1 MNDADSLCTNP
12 VVTYDECLNAF
23 PIIQN
28 EIPNAVSQ
36 IHLPTN
42 TNTSTSNSTTT
53 TTTPSSNI
61 NGGSNS
67 NNNIATTE
75 SSGGFGKR
83 SVSNCA
89 GITTESSGGGA
100 FGKRSV
106 TNCNDTYHPSGCFL
120 NTITNEAYFNPNEG
134 GPNSE
139 DRQLCKWNSEC

>member
-1 MNDADSLCTNP
+1 M
-12 VVTYDECLNAF
+12 TYDECSDAF

-28 EIPNAVSQ
+28 EIPDAISQ

-42 TNTSTSNSTTT
+42 TTFSTSNSTTT
-53 TTTPSSNI
+53 STTPSSNS
-61 NGGSNS
+61 NSGSNS
-67 NNNIATTE
+67 NNATTE

-83 SVSNCA
+83 SVPNCA
-89 GITTESSGGGA
+89 GITTESSGGGG

-106 TNCNDTYHPSGCFL
+106 SNCNDTYHPTGCFL
-120 NTITNEAYFNPNEG
+120 HTPTNEVYFNPNEG

>member
-1 MNDADSLCTNP
+1 M
-12 VVTYDECLNAF
+12 TYDECLNAF

-53 TTTPSSNI
+53 TATPSSN
-61 NGGSNS
+61 
-67 NNNIATTE
+67 
-75 SSGGFGKR
+75 
-83 SVSNCA
+83 NCA
-89 GITTESSGGGA
+89 GITTESSGGGG

-106 TNCNDTYHPSGCFL
+106 LNCNDTYHPNGCFL
-120 NTITNEAYFNPNEG
+120 QSITNEAYFNPNEG

-139 DRQLCKWNSEC
+139 DRQLCKWNSKW